1 MHILTSFFDWF
12 FSLGSTVFV
21 PVIMF
26 CLCLVFRG
34 GFAKSLRTGLMMG
47 VGLIGLQLIV
57 DYSVDAM
64 TPVTKLFAKNL
75 GSSLTVIDSG
85 PGANVIPSFSWPGFI
100 FVILGILIINFIM
113 ILLKWTKTLWVDIWN
128 IWHGEFVAG
137 AMWALTGSI
146 VIGVLSGLLLLVVN
160 TKLADYH
167 AKKIQEFNGFDNVSI
182 VATSGTFTASFA
194 QGCMWIINKIPGL
207 RDINASSDQIK
218 KKFGIFGEM
227 SVIGAIIGVIL
238 GTVSGYGFINTAQLA
253 IKLAAVLVI
262 LPRMLSILAEAIIP
276 ISNILSKF
284 MKEKF
289 PGRDLYVAV
298 DPAILLGDPS
308 VMTTVVLMYPISV
321 FVCSFLPGSKFIPI
335 ASLATMPYWVG
346 GMVPYTKGNIVHTVI
361 VATLWIIPATWAAS
375 YLAPVTTHLF
385 QATGVLTHQIANG
398 ASFTN
403 WEEGGNL
410 LLVVLVKIAEFCG
423 FSV

>member
-1 MHILTSFFDWF
+1 MQFLQAFFNWF

-21 PVIMF
+21 PIIMF
-26 CLCLVFRG
+26 GLCLVFRG
-34 GFAKSLRTGLMMG
+34 GFAKSLRSGLMMG

-64 TPVTKLFAKNL
+64 TPVTKLFADNL

-85 PGANVIPSFSWPGFI
+85 PGANVIPSFTWPGFI

-113 ILLKWTKTLWVDIWN
+113 ILLKWTKTLFVDIWN

-137 AMWALTGSI
+137 VMWALTGN
-146 VIGVLSGLLLLVVN
+146 VIIGILSGLLLLVIN

-167 AKKIQEFNGFDNVSI
+167 AKKIQEFNGFDNVAI

-194 QGCMWIINKIPGL
+194 QGCMWFINKIPGL
-207 RDINASSDQIK
+207 KDINASSSQIK

-227 SVIGAIIGVIL
+227 SVIGGIIGIIL
-238 GTVSGYGFINTAQLA
+238 GTVSGYGVVNTAQLA
-253 IKLAAVLVI
+253 VKLAAVLVI

-289 PGRDLYVAV
+289 PGRELYVAV

-308 VMTTVVLMYPISV
+308 VMTTVILMYPISV
-321 FVCSFLPGSKFIPI
+321 FICAFLPGSRFIPI

-375 YLAPVTTHLF
+375 YLAGANTELF
-385 QATGVLTHQIANG
+385 NMTGVLTKQIANG
-398 ASFTN
+398 ALFTN

-410 LLVVLVKIAEFCG
+410 LLVILVKIAQMFG